1 MTFQGK
7 EKLVL
12 QPSSCGRTGM
22 VKVSR
27 EQGVGY
33 SESRGAGF
41 RVSEIGSRAQGSTRR
56 TCDPVSLLYLEVRDI
71 LIRVI
76 FLIMTPTWKLLT
88 STCNLKIHMNYGAE
102 LSKLKKWHPGQ
113 KISTVRKSKQ
123 AAQGL
128 GLRSCKL

>member
-1 MTFQGK
+1 
-7 EKLVL
+7 
-12 QPSSCGRTGM
+12 M

-102 LSKLKKWHPGQ
+102 LSKLKKMAPWPENKH
-113 KISTVRKSKQ
+113 RSKEQ
-123 AAQGL
+123 ASGTGFRAKELQAL
-128 GLRSCKL
+128 NPKP